1 MSYDFISPTKH
12 DLCGR
17 KVIITGSAWGDG
29 VRYATATAFAR
40 GGASTIVLV
49 DLHDIASDLIASL
62 ESAALGADRPKPSIL
77 AFAVDI
83 SNLQDVQKMAHD
95 LHH

>member
-1 MSYDFISPTKH
+1 
-12 DLCGR
+12 
-17 KVIITGSAWGDG
+17 
-29 VRYATATAFAR
+29 
-40 GGASTIVLV
+40 VLV